1 MELRRPVS
9 AVPLA
14 CKFYRIGTT
23 IPIWERAAW
32 QTAFLECYWLQKLNY
47 QTFELNKETKLIH
60 YKLQVVEVSLLH

>member
-14 CKFYRIGTT
+14 RIFDRIGTT

-32 QTAFLECYWLQKLNY
+32 QTAFLEFYGLHKLNY
-47 QTFELNKETKLIH
+47 QTIELNKETKLIH
-60 YKLQVVEVSLLH
+60 YKLQVLEVSLLH